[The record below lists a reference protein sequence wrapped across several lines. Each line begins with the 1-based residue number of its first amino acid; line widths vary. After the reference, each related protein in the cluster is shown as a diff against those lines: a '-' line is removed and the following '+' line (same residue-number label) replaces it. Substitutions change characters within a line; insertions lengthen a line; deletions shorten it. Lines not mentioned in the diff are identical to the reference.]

1 MAMIPSSGPNSN
13 AGKRFCCKPHP
24 ICAATIRHCYGDATA
39 RFQHV
44 KPSPEARFHVVHML
58 LGHVPGV
65 NLIGAIRFETRE
77 GGNVL
82 VTIGSHLAIAVD
94 IAVTF
99 LVENPAAEVKFHFA
113 KIRSEEHT
121 SELQSPVHLVC
132 RLLL

>member
-1 MAMIPSSGPNSN
+1 
-13 AGKRFCCKPHP
+13 
-24 ICAATIRHCYGDATA
+24 
-39 RFQHV
+39 
-44 KPSPEARFHVVHML
+44 ML

-82 VTIGSHLAIAVD
+82 VTIGSHLAIAVE

-113 KIRSEEHT
+113 KIKRVNFPAIGLAARTGREIRN
-121 SELQSPVHLVC
+121 LFV
-132 RLLL
+132 

>member
-1 MAMIPSSGPNSN
+1 
-13 AGKRFCCKPHP
+13 
-24 ICAATIRHCYGDATA
+24 
-39 RFQHV
+39 
-44 KPSPEARFHVVHML
+44 ML

-99 LVENPAAEVKFHFA
+99 LVENPATEVKVHIA
-113 KIRSEEHT
+113 RIRRVNFPAIGLAARTGREIRN
-121 SELQSPVHLVC
+121 LFV
-132 RLLL
+132 

>member
-1 MAMIPSSGPNSN
+1 MVM
-13 AGKRFCCKPHP
+13 RPHL
-24 ICAATIRHCYGDATA
+24 
-39 RFQHV
+39 

-82 VTIGSHLAIAVD
+82 VTIGSHLAIAVE

-113 KIRSEEHT
+113 KIRRVNFPAIGLAAQTGREIRN
-121 SELQSPVHLVC
+121 LFV
-132 RLLL
+132 